1 MVKLSEKT
9 RLGKEIR
16 LLRLLLE
23 NFRLKI
29 KLKDEVNI
37 NDNRK
42 SISRLSNNKLIKLL
56 DGCKG

>member
-29 KLKDEVNI
+29 KFKDKVSI
-37 NDNRK
+37 TDNRK
-42 SISRLSNNKLIKLL
+42 SISRLSDNKLIKML